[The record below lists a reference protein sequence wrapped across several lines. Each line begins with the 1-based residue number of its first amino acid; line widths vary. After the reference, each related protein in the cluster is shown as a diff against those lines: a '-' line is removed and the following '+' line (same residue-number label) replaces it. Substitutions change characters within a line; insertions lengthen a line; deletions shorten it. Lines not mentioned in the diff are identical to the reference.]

1 MPPPDDPLP
10 VLASILPLLEQRG
23 VTLRGGEQERIA
35 TLVDLLERWNRR
47 INLTGAR
54 TRAQLLVRH
63 VLDSLM
69 VETLPW
75 PAQAQEAVDVG
86 SGAGLPGLLLAL
98 RHPQCRVTS
107 VETVAKKIAFQTE
120 AARTLGLANFVPLR
134 RDVFA
139 LAREE
144 GRHAFPLMVVR
155 AFAELSVLLPL
166 AADLLCPGGQLWAFK
181 GAQAPREEA
190 ALTPELLAP
199 FEPVRRHPY
208 RFDAVDW
215 GGVILVYRKR

>member
-1 MPPPDDPLP
+1 LP
-10 VLASILPLLEQRG
+10 ALAPILPLLEQRG
-23 VTLRGGEQERIA
+23 IELTAADQERIA
-35 TLVDLLERWNRR
+35 ALVDLLERWNRR

-54 TRAQLLVRH
+54 TREQILVRH

-69 VETLPW
+69 VETLPR
-75 PAQAQEAVDVG
+75 PAQAREAVDVG

-120 AARTLGLANFVPLR
+120 AARTLALPNFVPLR

-139 LAREE
+139 LACEE
-144 GRHAFPLMVVR
+144 GRHQFQVMVVR
-155 AFAELSVLLPL
+155 AFAALSVLLPL

-181 GAQAPREEA
+181 GAQAPQEEA
-190 ALTPELLAP
+190 ALTPEALAP
-199 FEPVRRHPY
+199 FAPVRRHPY

-215 GGVILVYRKR
+215 GGVILVYEKQ